1 MRKYI
6 YGTLFSYKKNYIFAI
21 CSNMDGPSIMLNEI
35 NKAAKKKKN
44 TIWFHLHVGSKKKKK
59 EKRTNKT

>member
-35 NKAAKKKKN
+35 NKAAKKKKKTKKIKKQN
-44 TIWFHLHVGSKKKKK
+44 KTKKKKK